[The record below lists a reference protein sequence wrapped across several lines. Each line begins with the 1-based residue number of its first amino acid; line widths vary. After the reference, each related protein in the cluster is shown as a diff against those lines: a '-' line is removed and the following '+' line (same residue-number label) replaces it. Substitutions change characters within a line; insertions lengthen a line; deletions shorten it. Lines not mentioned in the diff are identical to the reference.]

1 MDYIKIEI
9 DNGRIKLQD
18 IYECFWLQYGG
29 ITWKNIA
36 HYFVF
41 SFFSR
46 MYLTKLPI
54 IEHTY
59 GINNT
64 ENVRLIVKCHSFYA
78 SMEKKPRNVT
88 RDIYLLLN

>member
-1 MDYIKIEI
+1 
-9 DNGRIKLQD
+9 
-18 IYECFWLQYGG
+18 
-29 ITWKNIA
+29 
-36 HYFVF
+36 
-41 SFFSR
+41 

-78 SMEKKPRNVT
+78 SMEKNLEMSPEIF
-88 RDIYLLLN
+88 IYC

>member
-1 MDYIKIEI
+1 
-9 DNGRIKLQD
+9 
-18 IYECFWLQYGG
+18 
-29 ITWKNIA
+29 
-36 HYFVF
+36 
-41 SFFSR
+41 